1 MNKMNKINKMTISY
15 TFVFL
20 ILSIIALIL
29 IVYFIY
35 DNNSNNIKYTNTV
48 EDNKEGFTSGFR
60 QMFRP
65 SIRNVRLFGEKYYN
79 LIKKN
84 TTLFFRKFGVI

>member
-1 MNKMNKINKMTISY
+1 MNKMSISY
-15 TFVFL
+15 SFVFI
-20 ILSIIALIL
+20 ILCIVALLL

-35 DNNSNNIKYTNTV
+35 DNNSNNINNIKYINTV
-48 EDNKEGFTSGFR
+48 DTNKEGFTSGFR